1 MKQSIANAHIAAVME
16 AVGQGLL
23 TRDARIVAG
32 ACAPDAVI
40 FDLAPPLAHS
50 IDVDRLANWLWG
62 WGGPVDQKLQNFKF
76 TVDGDLAVGHGL
88 IRVSTHTKS
97 GEDAAWWMRATV
109 CLARQSGDWK
119 IVHEPAGPKIF
130 KDRDA
135 AERSWRLPSFA
146 DVTSPFMSL

>member
-1 MKQSIANAHIAAVME
+1 MKQSTANAQIAAAME
-16 AVGQGLL
+16 AVRQGLL
-23 TRDARIVAG
+23 KRDARIVAG
-32 ACAPDAVI
+32 AYAPDAVI

-50 IDVDRLANWLWG
+50 IDVDQLAKWLEG

-119 IVHEPAGPKIF
+119 IVHEHTSVPFYMDGSY
-130 KDRDA
+130 RA
-135 AERSWRLPSFA
+135 AIDL
-146 DVTSPFMSL
+146 SP